1 MRGPLCGSRAAL
13 DEGSTIRSTIRM
25 AWRADTGSARLCVRQ
40 IGDSRLGSM
49 ETGVGIVR
57 AVTEAVRMGC
67 DVINMSYGE
76 PAALCDSGRCV
87 GLDVV

>member
-1 MRGPLCGSRAAL
+1 MCARF
-13 DEGSTIRSTIRM
+13 
-25 AWRADTGSARLCVRQ
+25 GSAEIVFFSPLVSASFFFFLRK

-49 ETGVGIVR
+49 ETGTGVVR

-76 PAALCDSGRCV
+76 AAALCDSGR
-87 GLDVV
+87 

>member
-1 MRGPLCGSRAAL
+1 MLSWGGVTTKHSSSLSYLWAKLSASSIFFRAA
-13 DEGSTIRSTIRM
+13 
-25 AWRADTGSARLCVRQ
+25 Q

-49 ETGVGIVR
+49 ETGTGVVR

-76 PAALCDSGRCV
+76 AAALCDSGRCV
-87 GLDVV
+87 SWFGLV

>member
-1 MRGPLCGSRAAL
+1 MFSL
-13 DEGSTIRSTIRM
+13 
-25 AWRADTGSARLCVRQ
+25 Q

-49 ETGVGIVR
+49 ETGTGVVR

-76 PAALCDSGRCV
+76 AAALCDSGR
-87 GLDVV
+87 